1 MAARRMFARAV
12 VSSARFLL
20 MSKEARLL
28 YYDLG
33 MAADDDGCAE
43 ALVVMRMGEFDVATL
58 GELVEARFVTILT
71 DELVC
76 YIEDWEDNNRI
87 RPDRYHPGAY
97 RELVEKMRM

>member
-1 MAARRMFARAV
+1 MAARRMFAKSV
-12 VSSARFLL
+12 VGSARFLL

-33 MAADDDGCAE
+33 MAADDDGCVE
-43 ALVVMRMGEFDVATL
+43 SLVVMRMGEFDVATL

-87 RPDRYHPGAY
+87 RADRYHPGVY
-97 RELVEKMRM
+97 RELVEKMRV